1 MSVLGFLIIT
11 RLAAC
16 STTPQRIEVTSK
28 PIDKPSLILPQVD
41 QVTMRKV
48 EWIIITEANME
59 EEVAK
64 WTAGGKPL
72 AVFAITAD
80 GYESLGRNFS
90 DIRTLVQQQ
99 QAIILAYDNYY
110 KASDA
115 ALDDAEALR
124 QAQEASAEL
133 KKSDKG
139 WDLNPF
145 D

>member
-1 MSVLGFLIIT
+1 
-11 RLAAC
+11 
-16 STTPQRIEVTSK
+16 
-28 PIDKPSLILPQVD
+28 
-41 QVTMRKV
+41 
-48 EWIIITEANME
+48 ME

-90 DIRTLVQQQ
+90 DIRALVQQQ

-115 ALDDAEALR
+115 ALDDANINRFVSSLKGFLTQSQFVLITHSR
-124 QAQEASAEL
+124 QTIAAADVIYGVTMETQGISKLVSMQFADYEKKETL
-133 KKSDKG
+133 KSS
-139 WDLNPF
+139 
-145 D
+145 